1 MTRFCWDK
9 FKKFASHRSSATGG
23 KGWLIFCKYVERSVI
38 FLTGF
43 CLSHCL
49 IALGKNMNSFRLLP
63 IKESIRTAIAIA
75 VGCTLFVG
83 FIRGA
88 QAQSLIELYESA
100 KAYDANYQGAKA
112 LFESSKYK
120 ADESLAGLL
129 PNISL
134 ATTNQH
140 QNVNGYTSS
149 TATSLSSNYQQ
160 LISAHVATLTA
171 IQPLYNPTN
180 YATYKQSRK
189 QLSQSAS
196 QLVAAEQDL
205 LIRVSQAYFDLLA
218 SQDSLEVVRAQRAA
232 IGEQLAAAKR
242 NFEVGTAT
250 ITDSREA
257 QARYDLNTSQEIGAA
272 NDVRVKKL
280 ILDQLV
286 GMTNTRPKPLA
297 KGVKLPQLQ
306 KEDPEIWV
314 KEAEDTHPNILN
326 ARLALEVAQL
336 EVEKSYDGHKPT
348 VNFQTQ
354 FSDQINLGGTNSS
367 GISIGNG
374 DAKST
379 STSFAIVMNL
389 PLFAGM
395 YTHNRVQET
404 ISLEEKARDD
414 LDAARRSVSLAT
426 RTAYLGV
433 VSGLSQVKAL
443 EAAQNSS
450 QVALDANKLGY
461 SVGIRINI
469 DVLNAQSQL
478 YQTKGELAKAR
489 YSVLLGGLKLK
500 QANGTLSTEDLT
512 AVNDLLEK

>member
-1 MTRFCWDK
+1 MKLFQ
-9 FKKFASHRSSATGG
+9 
-23 KGWLIFCKYVERSVI
+23 I
-38 FLTGF
+38 
-43 CLSHCL
+43 
-49 IALGKNMNSFRLLP
+49 LP
-63 IKESIRTAIAIA
+63 LKASIRSALCIMLGT
-75 VGCTLFVG
+75 GMTLAFQSN
-83 FIRGA
+83 A

-112 LFESSKYK
+112 LFEASKYK
-120 ADESLAGLL
+120 ADESLSGLL

-134 ATTNQH
+134 STTNQH
-140 QNVNGYTSS
+140 QTVNGYVAGQQPTP
-149 TATSLSSNYQQ
+149 TYQQ
-160 LISAHVATLTA
+160 LLGTHVASLTA

-180 YATYKQSRK
+180 YATYKQSKK

-196 QLVAAEQDL
+196 QLISAEQDL

-218 SQDSLEVVRAQRAA
+218 SQDSLEVVRAQRTA

-257 QARYDLNTSQEIGAA
+257 QARYDLNTSQEIAA
-272 NDVRVKKL
+272 TNDVRVKKL

-286 GMTNTRPKPLA
+286 GMTNTHPKPLA

-314 KEAEDTHPNILN
+314 REAEDTHPSILN
-326 ARLALEVAQL
+326 ARLALEVAQI
-336 EVEKSYDGHKPT
+336 EVDKSYSGHKPT
-348 VNFQTQ
+348 INFQTQ
-354 FSDQINLGGTNSS
+354 FTDQVNLGGTNSS
-367 GISIGNG
+367 GVLIGNSE
-374 DAKST
+374 AKSN
-379 STSFAIVMNL
+379 SSSFAIVMNL

-395 YTHNRVQET
+395 YTHNRIQET

-414 LDAARRSVSLAT
+414 LEAARRSVSLNT

-461 SVGIRINI
+461 NVGIRINI

-489 YSVLLGGLKLK
+489 YSVLVGSLKLK
-500 QANGTLSTEDLT
+500 QANGTLSSEDLV
-512 AVNDLLEK
+512 AVNNLLDK

>member
-1 MTRFCWDK
+1 MK
-9 FKKFASHRSSATGG
+9 
-23 KGWLIFCKYVERSVI
+23 
-38 FLTGF
+38 
-43 CLSHCL
+43 
-49 IALGKNMNSFRLLP
+49 SFRVLP
-63 IKESIRTAIAIA
+63 LKVAIRTALCMTLGTGLAI
-75 VGCTLFVG
+75 G
-83 FIRGA
+83 FSTST
-88 QAQSLIELYESA
+88 QAQSLVELYESA

-112 LFESSKYK
+112 QFQANKYK

-129 PNISL
+129 PSISL
-134 ATTNQH
+134 STTDQH
-140 QNVNGYTSS
+140 QTVRANEPDNASYK
-149 TATSLSSNYQQ
+149 Q
-160 LISAHVATLTA
+160 LLGTHTATLTA

-189 QLSQSAS
+189 QLGQSAS

-205 LIRVSQAYFDLLA
+205 LVRVSQAYFDLLA
-218 SQDSLEVVRAQRAA
+218 SQDSLEVVRAQRTA

-250 ITDSREA
+250 VTDSREA
-257 QARYDLNTSQEIGAA
+257 QARYDLNSSQEIAAA

-286 GMTNTRPKPLA
+286 GMVNTHPKPLS
-297 KGVKLPQLQ
+297 KGAKLPSLA
-306 KEDPEIWV
+306 KDDPDEWV
-314 KEAEDTHPNILN
+314 KEAEDTHPSILN

-336 EVEKSYDGHKPT
+336 EVEKSYGGHKPT
-348 VNFQTQ
+348 INLQTQ
-354 FSDQINLGGTNSS
+354 YSDQVNLGGINYQGISSQSS
-367 GISIGNG
+367 GDSRIGI
-374 DAKST
+374 T
-379 STSFAIVMNL
+379 TFAVVMNL
-389 PLFAGM
+389 PLFSGM
-395 YTHNRVQET
+395 YTHNRVQES

-433 VSGLSQVKAL
+433 ASGLAQVKAL

-461 SVGIRINI
+461 NVGIRINI

-489 YSVLLGGLKLK
+489 YGVLVGELKLK
-500 QANGTLSTEDLT
+500 QANGTLSPEDL
-512 AVNDLLEK
+512 NSINNLLEK

>member
-1 MTRFCWDK
+1 MKLIHIKPLKVAIRAAFCI
-9 FKKFASHRSSATGG
+9 TLG
-23 KGWLIFCKYVERSVI
+23 
-38 FLTGF
+38 TGF
-43 CLSHCL
+43 VM
-49 IALGKNMNSFRLLP
+49 G
-63 IKESIRTAIAIA
+63 T
-75 VGCTLFVG
+75 CTSV
-83 FIRGA
+83 

-112 LFESSKYK
+112 QFQANKYK
-120 ADESLAGLL
+120 ADEALAGLL
-129 PNISL
+129 PSVTL
-134 ATTNQH
+134 STNSQH
-140 QNVNGYTSS
+140 QTVNVVAPAQPNSS
-149 TATSLSSNYQQ
+149 GPYQQ
-160 LISAHVATLTA
+160 LLGTHTATLTA
-171 IQPLYNPTN
+171 IQPLYNPSN
-180 YATYKQSRK
+180 YVTYKQSRK
-189 QLSQSAS
+189 QLSQSAA

-205 LIRVSQAYFDLLA
+205 LVRVSQAYFDLLA
-218 SQDSLEVVRAQRAA
+218 SQDSLEVVRAQRNA

-257 QARYDLNTSQEIGAA
+257 QARYDLNNSQEIAAA

-286 GMTNTRPKPLA
+286 GMINTRPKPLA
-297 KGVKLPQLQ
+297 KGVKLPTLA
-306 KEDPEIWV
+306 KDDPEEWV
-314 KEAEDTHPNILN
+314 KEAEDTHPSILN

-336 EVEKSYDGHKPT
+336 EVEKSYDAHKPT

-354 FSDQINLGGTNSS
+354 YADQVNLGGVNYQGITSPSS
-367 GISIGNG
+367 SSDSRMG
-374 DAKST
+374 T
-379 STSFAIVMNL
+379 TTFAVVMNL

-414 LDAARRSVSLAT
+414 LDAARRSVSLGT

-433 VSGLSQVKAL
+433 ASGLAQVKAL

-461 SVGIRINI
+461 NVGIRINI

-489 YSVLLGGLKLK
+489 YAVLVGELKLK
-500 QANGTLSTEDLT
+500 QANGTLSQDDLKEI
-512 AVNDLLEK
+512 NDLLEK

>member
-1 MTRFCWDK
+1 
-9 FKKFASHRSSATGG
+9 
-23 KGWLIFCKYVERSVI
+23 
-38 FLTGF
+38 
-43 CLSHCL
+43 
-49 IALGKNMNSFRLLP
+49 MNPFRLLP
-63 IKESIRTAIAIA
+63 IKESIRAAIAIA
-75 VGCTLFVG
+75 VSCALFVG
-83 FIRGA
+83 FQKNA

-112 LFESSKYK
+112 LFQSSKYK

-134 ATTNQH
+134 STTDQH
-140 QNVNGYTSS
+140 QTVNGYTSS
-149 TATSLSSNYQQ
+149 SASGQSSNYQQ

-171 IQPLYNPTN
+171 VQPLYNPTS

-189 QLSQSAS
+189 QLSQNAA

-205 LIRVSQAYFDLLA
+205 LIKVSQAYFDLLA
-218 SQDSLEVVRAQRAA
+218 SQDSLEVVRAQRTA
-232 IGEQLAAAKR
+232 IGEQLASAKR

-297 KGVKLPQLQ
+297 KGAKLPPLQ

-314 KEAEDTHPNILN
+314 KEAEDTHPSILN

-336 EVEKSYDGHKPT
+336 EVEKSYSGHKPT

-367 GISIGNG
+367 GISIGNS

-379 STSFAIVMNL
+379 STTFAIVMNL

-395 YTHNRVQET
+395 YTHNRIQET

-433 VSGLSQVKAL
+433 VSGLSQVQAL

-489 YSVLLGGLKLK
+489 YSVLVGELKLK
-500 QANGTLSTEDLT
+500 QANGTLSTEDLA

>member
-1 MTRFCWDK
+1 MKLFRVLPVKAAVRAALCMTLG
-9 FKKFASHRSSATGG
+9 TG
-23 KGWLIFCKYVERSVI
+23 L
-38 FLTGF
+38 GF
-43 CLSHCL
+43 GFS
-49 IALGKNMNSFRLLP
+49 NS
-63 IKESIRTAIAIA
+63 
-75 VGCTLFVG
+75 
-83 FIRGA
+83 A

-112 LFESSKYK
+112 LFQANKYK

-129 PNISL
+129 PTVSL
-134 ATTNQH
+134 STTDQH
-140 QNVNGYTSS
+140 QNVN
-149 TATSLSSNYQQ
+149 TASPTQPYQQ
-160 LISAHVATLTA
+160 LLGTHTATFTA
-171 IQPLYNPTN
+171 SQPLYNPTN

-205 LIRVSQAYFDLLA
+205 LVRVSQAYFDLLA
-218 SQDSLEVVRAQRAA
+218 SQDSLEVVRAQRNA

-257 QARYDLNTSQEIGAA
+257 QARYDLNSSQEIAA
-272 NDVRVKKL
+272 TNDVRVKKL

-286 GMTNTRPKPLA
+286 GMVNTHPKPLA
-297 KGVKLPQLQ
+297 KGSKLPPLA
-306 KEDPEIWV
+306 KDDPEEWV
-314 KEAEDTHPNILN
+314 KEAEDTHPSILN

-336 EVEKSYDGHKPT
+336 EIEKAYDGHKP
-348 VNFQTQ
+348 VINFQTQ
-354 FSDQINLGGTNSS
+354 YTDQVNLGGINYQ
-367 GISIGNG
+367 GISSQGSDSRVN
-374 DAKST
+374 T
-379 STSFAIVMNL
+379 TSFAVVMNL

-395 YTHNRVQET
+395 YTYNRIQES

-414 LDAARRSVSLAT
+414 LDAARRSVSLGT

-433 VSGLSQVKAL
+433 ASGLAQVKAL

-450 QVALDANKLGY
+450 QVSLDANKLGY
-461 SVGIRINI
+461 NVGIRINI

-489 YSVLLGGLKLK
+489 YQVLVGELKLK
-500 QANGTLSTEDLT
+500 QANGTLSQEDLV
-512 AVNDLLEK
+512 AINNLLEK

>member
-1 MTRFCWDK
+1 MKSFRVQPLK
-9 FKKFASHRSSATGG
+9 AAIRAT
-23 KGWLIFCKYVERSVI
+23 L
-38 FLTGF
+38 
-43 CLSHCL
+43 CLSL
-49 IALGKNMNSFRLLP
+49 GTALG
-63 IKESIRTAIAIA
+63 I
-75 VGCTLFVG
+75 G
-83 FIRGA
+83 FEASA

-112 LFESSKYK
+112 QFQANKYK

-129 PNISL
+129 PNVSL
-134 ATTNQH
+134 STTDQH
-140 QNVNGYTSS
+140 QTVSAAQSPNPYH
-149 TATSLSSNYQQ
+149 Q
-160 LISAHVATLTA
+160 LLGTHTATLTA

-180 YATYKQSRK
+180 FATYKQSRK
-189 QLSQSAS
+189 QLGQSAS

-205 LIRVSQAYFDLLA
+205 LVRVSQAYFDLLA
-218 SQDSLEVVRAQRAA
+218 SQDTLEVVRAQRNA
-232 IGEQLAAAKR
+232 ISEQLAAAKR

-257 QARYDLNTSQEIGAA
+257 QARYDLNSSQEIAAA

-286 GMTNTRPKPLA
+286 GMVNTRPKQLAKGAKLPPLA
-297 KGVKLPQLQ
+297 K
-306 KEDPEIWV
+306 EDPDEWV
-314 KEAEDTHPNILN
+314 KEAEDTHPSILN
-326 ARLALEVAQL
+326 ARLGLEVAQL
-336 EVEKSYDGHKPT
+336 EVEKSYNGHKPT
-348 VNFQTQ
+348 INIQTQ
-354 FSDQINLGGTNSS
+354 YTDQVNLGGINYQGIASS
-367 GISIGNG
+367 NDSRIG
-374 DAKST
+374 T
-379 STSFAIVMNL
+379 TSFAVVMNL

-404 ISLEEKARDD
+404 VSLEEKARDD

-433 VSGLSQVKAL
+433 ASGLAQVKAL

-461 SVGIRINI
+461 NVGIRINI

-489 YSVLLGGLKLK
+489 YAVLVGELKLK
-500 QANGTLSTEDLT
+500 QANGTLSQEDL
-512 AVNDLLEK
+512 VEINNLLEK